1 MPRKESRG
9 KAKPAT
15 KAAANKRPVSRV
27 SERAPERPIRV
38 RKNMDMDQ
46 AKLDAAR
53 RFFGARTETEAVDAA
68 LDLAAFQAEVAAAI
82 DRMVKAGGVTNIFG
96 D

>member
-1 MPRKESRG
+1 MRRKESRE

-15 KAAANKRPVSRV
+15 KAANKRPVSRV
-27 SERAPERPIRV
+27 SERAPERAMRV

-68 LDLAAFQAEVAAAI
+68 LDLAAFQAEIATAI
-82 DRMVKAGGVTNIFG
+82 DKMVKAGGVTGVFG

>member
-1 MPRKESRG
+1 MRRRESRQ
-9 KAKPAT
+9 KPKPAT
-15 KAAANKRPVSRV
+15 KTANKRPVSRA
-27 SERAPERPIRV
+27 SERAPERPLRV
-38 RKNMDMDQ
+38 RKNMNMDQ

-53 RFFGARTETEAVDAA
+53 RLFGARTESEAVDAA

-82 DRMVKAGGVTNIFG
+82 DKMVKARSGAKMFG

>member
-1 MPRKESRG
+1 
-9 KAKPAT
+9 
-15 KAAANKRPVSRV
+15 
-27 SERAPERPIRV
+27 
-38 RKNMDMDQ
+38 MDMDQ

-82 DRMVKAGGVTNIFG
+82 DRMVKAGGVTFFG